1 MWSRRS
7 IPCMGEPANPIEAAV
22 LVDGIPRVEQLL
34 DGGTAARRI
43 IGGLFTRSQRAG
55 AGYCHLSARDGPVL
69 GPSSVLEDDGIPG
82 GPVPA
87 LAKKDGGGGACSG
100 R

>member
-7 IPCMGEPANPIEAAV
+7 IPCMGEPANPADAAV
-22 LVDGIPRVEQLL
+22 LADGISRTEQLL
-34 DGGTAARRI
+34 DGRTAARRI
-43 IGGLFTRSQRAG
+43 IGGLFTRNQRAG
-55 AGYCHLSARDGPVL
+55 AGDCHLSARDGPVL